1 MHQAGEPGSG
11 GDNRQE
17 NPAADLPHSPEPE
30 RQDADGAGKS
40 GERPRKKRRR
50 RRGGRK
56 NAARREALD
65 GRSSDG
71 RQVDGRAESA
81 AVSPSGAAS
90 FQQTGNTPLPSA
102 KDVQARAEEEGAGSE
117 PPVYGAL
124 DLGTNNCRLLVA
136 KKGRSGYRVID
147 AFSRIVRLGEGLA
160 HTGEL
165 SQGAMDRALEALK
178 ICAEKMER
186 RGVTRA
192 RTIATEAC
200 RKAANGAA
208 FIERVE
214 RETGLKLDVVTPQ
227 DEARLAVSGCAP
239 LLDPECGAALVFDIG
254 GGSTELIW
262 VRRSTR
268 GRAVIEDWTSLPC
281 GVVTLAE
288 RFGGVDVTPDIYARM
303 VEYVGEELTEFRS
316 REPMPELKERG
327 FHLLGTSGTV
337 TTIAGVQMGLKRY
350 DRNRVDGA
358 WVEPHSVSSVTRQLL
373 DMSFEER
380 AAHACVGRERAD
392 LVLAGCAILEA
403 ILDAWPADRLRVAD
417 RGLREGILFSL
428 MMEDAPKRKRKRR
441 RRRGRRKKVSA
452 GPANAGSKPET
463 GE

>member
-1 MHQAGEPGSG
+1 MNVHQAGEPGPEGEARPVES
-11 GDNRQE
+11 
-17 NPAADLPHSPEPE
+17 PAAAAPRPGSVPDKV
-30 RQDADGAGKS
+30 QDVS
-40 GERPRKKRRR
+40 GSKEEGLRKRKRRR
-50 RRGGRK
+50 KRRR
-56 NAARREALD
+56 AAAAPADLD
-65 GRSSDG
+65 ARPRAPQAS
-71 RQVDGRAESA
+71 RQGAKENEAESA
-81 AVSPSGAAS
+81 
-90 FQQTGNTPLPSA
+90 
-102 KDVQARAEEEGAGSE
+102 
-117 PPVYGAL
+117 VYGAL
-124 DLGTNNCRLLVA
+124 DLGTNNCRLLIA
-136 KKGRSGYRVID
+136 RRGRNGFRVID

-165 SQGAMDRALEALK
+165 SQDAMDRALEALK
-178 ICAEKMER
+178 ICADKMKR

-214 RETGLKLDVVTPQ
+214 RETGLILDVVTPE

-239 LLDPECGAALVFDIG
+239 LIDPKSGSALVFDIG

-288 RFGGVDVTPDIYARM
+288 HFGGVDVTDGIYNSM
-303 VEYVGEELTEFRS
+303 VGHVTEHLDEFRG
-316 REPMPELKERG
+316 RERPSEQTENG

-350 DRNRVDGA
+350 DRNKVDGA
-358 WVEPHSVSSVTRQLL
+358 WVDPRSVGGVTRGLL
-373 DMSFEER
+373 AMNFEER

-403 ILDAWPADRLRVAD
+403 ILNAWPADRLRVAD

-428 MMEDAPKRKRKRR
+428 MSEDMPKRKRKRR
-441 RRRGRRKKVSA
+441 RRRRARHKAAPQTQAEAK
-452 GPANAGSKPET
+452 

>member
-1 MHQAGEPGSG
+1 MRGVAEGHFAQTCLPGLMNVHQAGEPGPEGEAHPVES
-11 GDNRQE
+11 
-17 NPAADLPHSPEPE
+17 PAAAAPQPG
-30 RQDADGAGKS
+30 DAPVKAGGAS
-40 GERPRKKRRR
+40 GNKEEGLRKRKRRR
-50 RRGGRK
+50 RKRH
-56 NAARREALD
+56 AAAKPA
-65 GRSSDG
+65 G
-71 RQVDGRAESA
+71 SA
-81 AVSPSGAAS
+81 APVR
-90 FQQTGNTPLPSA
+90 TPFA
-102 KDVQARAEEEGAGSE
+102 KENLSKDKE
-117 PPVYGAL
+117 PETPVPETPVYGAL
-124 DLGTNNCRLLVA
+124 DLGTNNCRLLIA
-136 KKGRSGYRVID
+136 RRGRNGFRVID

-165 SQGAMDRALEALK
+165 SEGAMDRALEALK
-178 ICAEKMER
+178 ICADKMQR
-186 RGVTRA
+186 RNVTRA

-200 RKAANGAA
+200 RKAMNGAG

-214 RETGLKLDVVTPQ
+214 RETGLVLDVVTPE

-239 LLDPECGAALVFDIG
+239 LIDPKCGAALVFDIG

-288 RFGGVDVTPDIYARM
+288 HFGGVDVTDSVYNAM
-303 VEYVGEELTEFRS
+303 VAHVTDHLGEFRA
-316 REPMPELKERG
+316 RDGHDVLKESG

-350 DRNRVDGA
+350 DRNKVDGA
-358 WVEPHSVSSVTRQLL
+358 WVDPASVGGVTRELL
-373 DMSFEER
+373 TMNFEER

-403 ILDAWPADRLRVAD
+403 ILNTWPADRLRVAD

-428 MMEDAPKRKRKRR
+428 MSEDMPKRKRKRR
-441 RRRGRRKKVSA
+441 RRRPRQRVNT
-452 GPANAGSKPET
+452 PAETADSK

>member
-1 MHQAGEPGSG
+1 MNVHQAGEPGPEGETRPVES
-11 GDNRQE
+11 
-17 NPAADLPHSPEPE
+17 PAAATPQPG
-30 RQDADGAGKS
+30 GAPAEAGGAS
-40 GERPRKKRRR
+40 GDKEEGLRKRKRRR
-50 RRGGRK
+50 RKRP
-56 NAARREALD
+56 AAAKPA
-65 GRSSDG
+65 G
-71 RQVDGRAESA
+71 SA
-81 AVSPSGAAS
+81 APVRTPFAKENPS
-90 FQQTGNTPLPSA
+90 
-102 KDVQARAEEEGAGSE
+102 KDKE
-117 PPVYGAL
+117 PETPVYGAL
-124 DLGTNNCRLLVA
+124 DLGTNNCRLLIA
-136 KKGRSGYRVID
+136 RRGRNGFRVID

-178 ICAEKMER
+178 VCADKMQR
-186 RGVTRA
+186 RNVTRA

-200 RKAANGAA
+200 RKAMNGAG

-214 RETGLKLDVVTPQ
+214 RETGLVLDVVTPE

-239 LLDPECGAALVFDIG
+239 LIDPKCGAALVFDIG

-288 RFGGVDVTPDIYARM
+288 HFGGVDVTDSVYNAM
-303 VEYVGEELTEFRS
+303 VAHVTEHLDEFRA
-316 REPMPELKERG
+316 RDAHDVLKESG

-350 DRNRVDGA
+350 DRSKVDGA
-358 WVEPHSVSSVTRQLL
+358 WVEPASVGGVTRELL
-373 DMSFEER
+373 TMNFEER

-403 ILDAWPADRLRVAD
+403 ILNTWPADRLRVAD

-428 MMEDAPKRKRKRR
+428 MSEDMPKRKRKRR
-441 RRRGRRKKVSA
+441 RRRGKRQNKGEA
-452 GPANAGSKPET
+452 GPADAK